1 MELGTADDETE
12 VLEEAADLVLEV
24 TLDLDQQRPAHQK
37 RLDQVAVDILNA
49 HLLEPAGLH
58 NAGDA
63 GSIVAVA
70 LIDLHLEH
78 RLRMTRVDVEAS
90 ATKGR

>member
-1 MELGTADDETE
+1 MALSCVWLMRSKNWDR
-12 VLEEAADLVLEV
+12 LLI

-78 RLRMTRVDVEAS
+78 SLRNDARRCRSPAGQ
-90 ATKGR
+90 AA